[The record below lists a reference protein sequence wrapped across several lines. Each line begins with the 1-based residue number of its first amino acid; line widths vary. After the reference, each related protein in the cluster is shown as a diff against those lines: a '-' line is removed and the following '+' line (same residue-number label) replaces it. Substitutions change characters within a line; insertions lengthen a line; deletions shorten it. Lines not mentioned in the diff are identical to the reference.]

1 MQSFNLDIIV
11 TRGGFTESH
20 HAVHAALARADGTL
34 VGAARD
40 AALVTFWRS
49 CAKPFQVMPLVES
62 GGFDQVGWG
71 DDELTIGC
79 ASHGGEP
86 EHVALVERMLRGIGL
101 EEGDLACG
109 PAEPLSARG
118 ARVVREAGTR
128 PSRLHNNCSGK
139 HTAMLAAAQVLGVA
153 TEGYQQQDHAVQRA
167 CTDAV
172 STWTGVP
179 VASLIQAVDG
189 CGVVCYGL
197 PLQQMARS
205 YARFAHAARAGD
217 EVPSRI
223 LHAVRTRPMLLG
235 GTDRFDTILLEETQ
249 GRVFAKVG
257 AEGVHTVALLDDGV
271 GFAIKVEDGTPRAQY
286 AAVLRFLQL
295 LGALPDP
302 APARLAEFLAHPV
315 RNTRGE
321 VVGEVR
327 PAA

>member
-1 MQSFNLDIIV
+1 MKSFNLDIVV
-11 TRGGFTESH
+11 TRGGVTESH
-20 HAVHAALARADGTL
+20 HAVHAALVRANGTL
-34 VGAARD
+34 AGTARD
-40 AALVTFWRS
+40 AGLVTFWRS

-71 DDELTIGC
+71 DDELTIAC

-86 EHVALVERMLRGIGL
+86 EHVTLVERMLRGMGL

-109 PAEPLSARG
+109 PAEPLAARG
-118 ARVVREAGTR
+118 ARIVRDAGVR

-139 HTAMLAAAQVLGVA
+139 HTAMLAAAKVLGVA
-153 TEGYQQQDHAVQRA
+153 TKGYEKRDHDVQRA
-167 CTDAV
+167 CTGAV
-172 STWTGVP
+172 AVWTGVP
-179 VASLIQAVDG
+179 AGSLIQAVDG

-205 YARFAHAARAGD
+205 YARFARAACAGN

-223 LHAVRTRPMLLG
+223 VHAVRTRPQLLG
-235 GTDRFDTILLEETQ
+235 GTDRFDTILLEETD

-257 AEGVHTVALLDDGV
+257 AEGVHTVAVLDDGL
-271 GFAIKVEDGTPRAQY
+271 GFAVKVEDGTPRAQY
-286 AAVLRFLQL
+286 AAVLRLLQL
-295 LGALPDP
+295 VGAIPDP
-302 APARLAEFLAHPV
+302 APDRLAEFLVRPV